1 MAEAPPSA
9 SSQRGSEDLASEPEW
24 LTLPSSG
31 EGPQRALQLAGLAE
45 VTRCPSSDF
54 REGLGRRL
62 MLWGHLA
69 RIAVFSVRNV
79 FAPHPPT
86 PHRAACGI
94 LVP

>member
-9 SSQRGSEDLASEPEW
+9 SSQCGSEDLASDPEW

-31 EGPQRALQLAGLAE
+31 EGPQRALELAGLAE
-45 VTRCPSSDF
+45 VTSCPSSDF

-69 RIAVFSVRNV
+69 RIAVFIVRNF
-79 FAPHPPT
+79 FAPSPPPRHT
-86 PHRAACGI
+86 VQPVGS
-94 LVP
+94 